1 MNTEVKVGTNTN
13 TCTSRCLQPPTLCRV
28 APRLL
33 EKKGH
38 ALVYIVAPPKHAY
51 IFYCVHLCSHGN
63 TYVQVSQWA
72 DEHRIPHTVIACG
85 DAQDADKWLEYTLD
99 RCRHFA
105 ITLRERHQGVQES
118 EREAWLRPA
127 GQVSKSEDVKGDV
140 GSAMES
146 QTRFE
151 RPPRTSSRTSW
162 CRDMREG
169 SCGKVG
175 AAPLNHS
182 IKVVKFTE
190 HQHQDL
196 NDTTNRRMDSTTQ
209 HKGRQRKDSGFDAT
223 QHPGSGPDRA
233 AMIPVV
239 AGELPRSHDGGART
253 PIVITF
259 GPKQDL
265 DWLQFSYLVQNNQ
278 LGLDEIGGLVTRSAS
293 KDLPLEAG
301 GETSVITKERSR
313 EGELRMPASR
323 PKSAERA
330 SKWDGFPLGEHTP
343 GPEHTLRPISEADDD
358 RSFVRNSNA
367 TVAAPSLADSSTTA
381 LGGEVRLFR
390 SSIPWTSSEAA
401 VSRSCFS
408 SDSSLASVNWPCK
421 LAGLVEKP
429 KSQTRFRWMQPWK
442 REAQHHVTA
451 EKSPRCPPRSAT
463 LSLLSKMSCF
473 STSSKPKKTIKKD
486 SIKDKTERKLRKRL
500 SLRADPSSDRK
511 PEEAGKKRDP
521 PRRPARPC
529 TSQGLGVMRHP
540 CKPNGVGKSTNEA
553 KVNSAPASGLSSA
566 RSPPPSPSRSLPRH
580 IQTAARGG
588 GVSRPYRPS
597 PLKNVTRVM
606 SMDINKG
613 LPPLPA
619 QTPRRARSP
628 TM

>member
-13 TCTSRCLQPPTLCRV
+13 TCTSRCLQPPTLCSKFDPLLMFSGSTNPPLVKAKSPVMTDASAGV

-190 HQHQDL
+190 HQHQ
-196 NDTTNRRMDSTTQ
+196 
-209 HKGRQRKDSGFDAT
+209 G
-223 QHPGSGPDRA
+223 
-233 AMIPVV
+233 I
-239 AGELPRSHDGGART
+239 LPS
-253 PIVITF
+253 V
-259 GPKQDL
+259 
-265 DWLQFSYLVQNNQ
+265 
-278 LGLDEIGGLVTRSAS
+278 
-293 KDLPLEAG
+293 PLL
-301 GETSVITKERSR
+301 I
-313 EGELRMPASR
+313 
-323 PKSAERA
+323 
-330 SKWDGFPLGEHTP
+330 
-343 GPEHTLRPISEADDD
+343 
-358 RSFVRNSNA
+358 
-367 TVAAPSLADSSTTA
+367 
-381 LGGEVRLFR
+381 
-390 SSIPWTSSEAA
+390 
-401 VSRSCFS
+401 
-408 SDSSLASVNWPCK
+408 
-421 LAGLVEKP
+421 
-429 KSQTRFRWMQPWK
+429 
-442 REAQHHVTA
+442 
-451 EKSPRCPPRSAT
+451 
-463 LSLLSKMSCF
+463 
-473 STSSKPKKTIKKD
+473 SSK
-486 SIKDKTERKLRKRL
+486 SFFF
-500 SLRADPSSDRK
+500 
-511 PEEAGKKRDP
+511 
-521 PRRPARPC
+521 
-529 TSQGLGVMRHP
+529 
-540 CKPNGVGKSTNEA
+540 
-553 KVNSAPASGLSSA
+553 
-566 RSPPPSPSRSLPRH
+566 
-580 IQTAARGG
+580 
-588 GVSRPYRPS
+588 Y
-597 PLKNVTRVM
+597 
-606 SMDINKG
+606 
-613 LPPLPA
+613 
-619 QTPRRARSP
+619 
-628 TM
+628 